1 MEQMARLVTP
11 GCRFDHLAPD
21 PAVPADDA
29 LGPDQDQVSAPV
41 TAESAGH
48 NPEEFVA
55 GAQPRSSPSRP
66 CQYGELMT
74 QQDIFGDQCLTVA
87 HGPRMRLSR
96 SIRYSSITRTSCR
109 STAVVGPPDF
119 CSPTV
124 VLETLHHFEDIA
136 TTHRVEGCGRLIQN
150 QEVR

>member
-1 MEQMARLVTP
+1 MGRPTPSVALDRALGDDDAQLEQFAADALAAPARIVVRHGGDQLAYLGTESRPAQWCAGAPAPEQAP
-11 GCRFDHLAPD
+11 GM
-21 PAVPADDA
+21 AVPADDA

-66 CQYGELMT
+66 RQYGELMT

-87 HGPRMRLSR
+87 HG
-96 SIRYSSITRTSCR
+96 RTDE
-109 STAVVGPPDF
+109 AEQKHQI
-119 CSPTV
+119 
-124 VLETLHHFEDIA
+124 LAHHS
-136 TTHRVEGCGRLIQN
+136 
-150 QEVR
+150 